1 MSRNVIVIGGVALGP
16 KAASRLKRLDPTAN
30 VTMIDENINIS
41 FGGCGIPYYV
51 SGEINSLD
59 ALRSTTY
66 GTVRTPEYFEHKGV
80 HTLNQ
85 TRVTA
90 IDRAAKTVTAKNLVT
105 GEEKAL
111 PYDRLIIATGSTPD
125 IFMNYWN
132 NAPAWSDKG
141 ALYDLTDFVNNDADW
156 NKADFVDATWGLCTY
171 NDHIYSIPYSMST
184 TFMVYRPDLLA
195 EAGWDHFPANTEEL
209 LQCAMDCT
217 KLDDAGNIVQM
228 GLVPDYYWLDTILWP
243 AAFGGTWM
251 DGDTPD
257 FTNKQ
262 QLEAYKFQSAILNK
276 YGYDNVRRFVD
287 SFGTPGTPEDALFKG
302 KVAMRWLP
310 DSALA
315 DMEEYGKDVE
325 WAMAP
330 MPYPEGVQ
338 GGQMLTCGVWEMNAH
353 TENPEAT
360 WKVMASLTGEENMKF
375 LAEGD
380 HNHGTFMPRK
390 SALNHV
396 INDLDVSENTKKN
409 ATVLLNDNLT
419 HFPMVSYIG
428 EYLNIISTE
437 MNEALMGNISV
448 EDAAQKVQD
457 QVSQLVG

>member
-1 MSRNVIVIGGVALGP
+1 
-16 KAASRLKRLDPTAN
+16 
-30 VTMIDENINIS
+30 
-41 FGGCGIPYYV
+41 
-51 SGEINSLD
+51 
-59 ALRSTTY
+59 
-66 GTVRTPEYFEHKGV
+66 
-80 HTLNQ
+80 
-85 TRVTA
+85 
-90 IDRAAKTVTAKNLVT
+90 
-105 GEEKAL
+105 
-111 PYDRLIIATGSTPD
+111 
-125 IFMNYWN
+125 
-132 NAPAWSDKG
+132 
-141 ALYDLTDFVNNDADW
+141 
-156 NKADFVDATWGLCTY
+156 
-171 NDHIYSIPYSMST
+171 
-184 TFMVYRPDLLA
+184 
-195 EAGWDHFPANTEEL
+195 
-209 LQCAMDCT
+209 
-217 KLDDAGNIVQM
+217 
-228 GLVPDYYWLDTILWP
+228 
-243 AAFGGTWM
+243 
-251 DGDTPD
+251 
-257 FTNKQ
+257 
-262 QLEAYKFQSAILNK
+262 
-276 YGYDNVRRFVD
+276 
-287 SFGTPGTPEDALFKG
+287 
-302 KVAMRWLP
+302 MRWLP

>member
-1 MSRNVIVIGGVALGP
+1 MKRLIASLT
-16 KAASRLKRLDPTAN
+16 AASLALSLAACGGAASSSAAADSSGAASSSAAASSAKPT
-30 VTMIDENINIS
+30 
-41 FGGCGIPYYV
+41 
-51 SGEINSLD
+51 
-59 ALRSTTY
+59 
-66 GTVRTPEYFEHKGV
+66 
-80 HTLNQ
+80 
-85 TRVTA
+85 
-90 IDRAAKTVTAKNLVT
+90 TVTVWHLQPEDSEETSMHQRLLRWAEKFNAENTDNITVEVAGAKSVDVILT
-105 GEEKAL
+105 T
-111 PYDRLIIATGSTPD
+111 IATGSTPD
-125 IFMNYWN
+125 IFMNQWN

-251 DGDTPD
+251 DGDTPN

-262 QLEAYKFQSAILNK
+262 QLEAYKFQCAILNK
-276 YGYDNVRRFVD
+276 YGYDNVRRFVE

-338 GGQMLTCGVWEMNAH
+338 GAQMLTCGVWEMNAH

-380 HNHGTFMPRK
+380 HNHGTFMARK

-409 ATVLLNDNLT
+409 ATVLLNENLT

-437 MNEALMGNISV
+437 MNEALMGNVSV